1 MIWTAFEVIVNFYQ
15 ATLLIFFIRKRLI
28 AKNELHW
35 WMSLVAVAMIGIGLT
50 AYLFINIPVTDSVLF
65 IIPFVYAVLTSKEKW
80 YYCLFWTVVLAMLFL
95 GTVIVC
101 NETFL
106 SILNI
111 DWDGLMDQTTNRLIA
126 IIGTNIALTIVI
138 SIAANIGNKQYVIS
152 WKGMVGYL
160 VVLLLEFTA
169 NEFIFMIQITCKEK
183 QPLFLY
189 ASLCIFAIA
198 ILTIVLFEMM
208 ERSANQQR
216 QMELK
221 LQTTQLLQTHQEEIR
236 SIYTNML
243 AIQHDLRHR
252 IATVEQILTTVPVES
267 TAATELIKNSDSLIN
282 HFITGNELVDAILAA
297 KTAIMADH
305 DIRFDYVPYPLHH
318 LPIQETDFCVLL
330 SNLLDNA
337 IEGVLRLPESA
348 PSRAIKMV
356 FAKSW
361 SMFSINCEN
370 DADPET
376 IHRRGDRFIS
386 SKKHA
391 EIHGF
396 GIQSMMTTVTAAGGW
411 IDFSIRDRKFIV
423 SIMLPMEDENE

>member
-1 MIWTAFEVIVNFYQ
+1 MIWTVFEVIINFYQ
-15 ATLLIFFIRKRLI
+15 AALLIFFIRKRLT
-28 AKNELHW
+28 AKKGLHW
-35 WMSLVAVAMIGIGLT
+35 WMSLGAAVMIGVGLT
-50 AYLFINIPVTDSVLF
+50 AYLFIDIPVTDSVLF
-65 IIPFVYAVLTSKEKW
+65 IIPFIYAVLTSEEKW
-80 YYCLFWTVVLAMLFL
+80 FYCFFWTVVLAMLFI
-95 GTVIVC
+95 GTSIVSS
-101 NETFL
+101 EMFI
-106 SILNI
+106 SFLNI
-111 DWDGLMDQTTNRLIA
+111 DWEGLMEQSTNRLIA

-138 SIAANIGNKQYVIS
+138 SIAADIGNKQYVVS
-152 WKGMVGYL
+152 WKGVVGYL
-160 VVLLLEFTA
+160 VVLLLEFIA
-169 NEFIFMIQITCKEK
+169 NEFIFVIQITYQDK
-183 QPLFLY
+183 QPMLLY

-198 ILTIVLFEMM
+198 ILTIFLFEMM
-208 ERSANQQR
+208 ERSAYQQR

-221 LQTTQLLQTHQEEIR
+221 LQTTQLIQTHQEEIR

-252 IATVEQILTTVPVES
+252 IAAAEQLLTTAPVES
-267 TAATELIKNSDSLIN
+267 TATTELLKNSDVLLN
-282 HFITGNELVDAILAA
+282 RFITGNEMVDAILAA

-305 DIRFDYVPYPLHH
+305 DIRFEYVPYPLHH

-348 PSRAIKMV
+348 PSRTIKMV
-356 FAKSW
+356 LTKSW

-370 DADPET
+370 DANPET

-396 GIQSMMTTVTAAGGW
+396 GMQSMMTTVTAAGGW
-411 IDFSIRDRKFIV
+411 IDFGIRGRKFVV
-423 SIMLPMEDENE
+423 SIMLPMEEENV